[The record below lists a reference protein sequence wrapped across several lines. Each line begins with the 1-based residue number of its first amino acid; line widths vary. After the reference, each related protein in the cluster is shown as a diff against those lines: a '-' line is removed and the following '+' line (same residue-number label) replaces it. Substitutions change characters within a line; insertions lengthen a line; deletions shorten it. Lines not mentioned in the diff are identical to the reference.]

1 MGGWFGG
8 GGGSPPVQDTS
19 AQDAVERRNLEKE
32 RAAQRSIKA
41 RQRATTKG
49 GPLLASM
56 QNFANDKP
64 QLATTLGP
72 KRRIT

>member
-1 MGGWFGG
+1 MGGLF
-8 GGGSPPVQDTS
+8 GGGSPKDMIQDTS

-49 GPLLASM
+49 GPLLESM

-64 QLATTLGP
+64 QLTTTLGP
-72 KRRIT
+72 KKKPT